1 MKLPFPVFTRI
12 CEPFVRLG
20 YEVKNGH
27 VKRDMYEPTRND
39 TVVMIDIGLRTAKV
53 GGAPVTI
60 DYIKYVRHY
69 ANRYVTLFVIPDSWC
84 TKMHVENA
92 MKFIKLASKLGNVDN
107 MVPIFV
113 AHYYLLKIE
122 KYMEILEKLQ
132 ELFPIVLVGITGNLV
147 TSSTSTV
154 IKCAKRPNLCNHYVE
169 IAVKDAYARGFKVH
183 VLGITKPT
191 LNYLVRRG
199 IYGIVSSDTDK
210 PRGSGR
216 PRLAHR
222 REYCQVFREWLGDYE
237 QPEPEEWLNEVV
249 E

>member
-20 YEVKNGH
+20 YEVKDGH

-39 TVVMIDIGLRTAKV
+39 TVVMIDIGLRTAKI

-69 ANRYVTLFVIPDSWC
+69 ANRYETHI
-84 TKMHVENA
+84 
-92 MKFIKLASKLGNVDN
+92 
-107 MVPIFV
+107 
-113 AHYYLLKIE
+113 
-122 KYMEILEKLQ
+122 
-132 ELFPIVLVGITGNLV
+132 
-147 TSSTSTV
+147 
-154 IKCAKRPNLCNHYVE
+154 
-169 IAVKDAYARGFKVH
+169 
-183 VLGITKPT
+183 LGITKTT
-191 LNYLVRRG
+191 LNYVVQHRL
-199 IYGIVSSDTDK
+199 YGVAAADTDK

-216 PRLAHR
+216 EKMASR
-222 REYCQVFREWLGDYE
+222 REYCKVFREWLGDYE